1 MEDIRSAMYLS
12 GNKHLLI
19 PKLIPHLSGKKI
31 LVEPFFGSGT
41 VSLNC
46 SYREMFDEYYCN
58 DIHPQMMKLHED
70 IKDLEWI
77 DRCKTL
83 TEKYPPTKEGFYQIR
98 EDYNRDKLRSE
109 LVYLTMMRSH
119 SNSIRFNKSGGLNIT
134 FGERERFD
142 LQKMKVHSSLC
153 QDFNLYNMSF
163 LMFLMTIENKVDL
176 SETVIYCDPPYQNS
190 LATYQEG
197 GAWTVEDDFAI
208 LSKLEDLRKKGTKI
222 VYSNVFFNKGKY
234 NQWLIDWVE
243 ERGDSYEVI
252 HLDRNY
258 NNCSS
263 FKYDGKGTD
272 EVLIVS
278 K

>member
-1 MEDIRSAMYLS
+1 MGDLRSALYLS
-12 GNKHLLI
+12 GNKYLLI
-19 PKLIPHLSGKKI
+19 SELTPHLSGKKTLI
-31 LVEPFFGSGT
+31 EPFFGSGT

-46 SYREMFDEYYCN
+46 SNRGMFEEYYCN

-83 TEKYPPTKEGFYQIR
+83 TEKYPATKEGFYQIR
-98 EDYNRDKLRSE
+98 EDYNKDKSQSE
-109 LVYLTMMRSH
+109 LVYLTMMRAH
-119 SNSIRFNKSGGLNIT
+119 GNSIRFNKSGGLNIT

-142 LQKMKVHSSLC
+142 LQKMIQHNKLC
-153 QDFNLYNMSF
+153 QDFNLCNMSF
-163 LMFLMTIENKVDL
+163 LMFLMTVEKKVDL
-176 SETVIYCDPPYQNS
+176 SETVVYSDCPYQNT
-190 LATYQEG
+190 LAVYNEANG
-197 GAWTVEDDFAI
+197 WTIEDDFA
-208 LSKLEDLRKKGTKI
+208 LLNKLEDLRQKGAKI
-222 VYSNVFFNKGKY
+222 VYSNVFFNKGKT

-243 ERGDSYEVI
+243 ERGDHYEVI
-252 HLDRNY
+252 HLDRDY